1 MTNST
6 VRVFKMAKE
15 SRWFKVA
22 TAGSTVDGRE
32 IKTEWLEDM
41 AETYSMDEY
50 TASIFEDHISW
61 FGNYGQVTAVK
72 AEKDDK
78 GRLCLFTK
86 VKPNARLLKKNKDG
100 QKLFTSIQVTENFAG
115 TEKAYLTH
123 LAITDTPASIGTERL
138 EFSVGGETKKLFAQG
153 ESINLEFDQ
162 LTDDELEA
170 EARKRPGLLSRLFS
184 KHSPEQEND
193 MSKADLEKLQKQFTQ
208 LSEQVAALSGTKGDE
223 ETPPDSTDYSKQI
236 EELQGQIET
245 LQKENGEYKTQLE
258 GMDQLKSDI
267 SKLQSDFTNALKDA
281 GTAPPPSKGESSE
294 TAFDVF

>member
-1 MTNST
+1 
-6 VRVFKMAKE
+6 MAKE

-22 TAGSTVDGRE
+22 TAGSTVDDRE
-32 IKTEWLEDM
+32 IKTEWLSDM
-41 AETYSMDEY
+41 AETYDVDEY
-50 TASIFEDHISW
+50 TANIFEDHISW

-72 AEKDDK
+72 AEKDEK

-115 TEKAYLTH
+115 TGKAYLTH

-153 ESINLEFDQ
+153 EAVTIEFDQ

-193 MSKADLEKLQKQFTQ
+193 DMSNAALEKLQTQFTQ
-208 LSEQVAALSGTKGDE
+208 LSEQVAALSGNTGDE
-223 ETPPDSTDYSKQI
+223 ETPPDNAEFSQQI

-245 LQKENGEYKTQLE
+245 LQKENGEYKTKLE
-258 GMDQLKSDI
+258 GFDQLQENFT
-267 SKLQSDFTNALKDA
+267 KLQSDFSEALKDA
-281 GTAPPPSKGESSE
+281 GTPPPASKGASQD
-294 TAFDVF
+294 TDFDIF